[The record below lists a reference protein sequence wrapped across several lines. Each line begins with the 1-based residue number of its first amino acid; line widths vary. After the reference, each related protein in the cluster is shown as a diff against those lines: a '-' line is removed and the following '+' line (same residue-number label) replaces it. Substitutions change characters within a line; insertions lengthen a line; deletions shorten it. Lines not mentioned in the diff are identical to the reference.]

1 MIVSRRLAN
10 SCRRIC
16 RCKHREAALVGGA
29 SAFCT
34 VSGFSAYRSS
44 CEEKRRPEEC
54 PKVCKCKEVK
64 VVEEGHPEYIEGIRI
79 WGVGIKQDPVP
90 GEKRGKG
97 VQHLRSNQWMYALAK
112 FIQDNYKE
120 MCVMITYAR
129 EIASQEGCEGY
140 DYRYFIN
147 CSEGLFHK
155 ALHFGLKTKN
165 SRELLLMASWCLM
178 AAAEVADHPFYDP
191 YHERHTAEWRRE
203 MREVYGLASCRFDL
217 IPAVALERLDIH
229 NELCV
234 VKWKQDPGLWLREG
248 FLISSRVDSML
259 RHFWS
264 IHARDWTEDHIAH
277 GIWNLMSL
285 YHVLVTFPEKNDL
298 TDFSALG
305 IPQVAEE

>member
-1 MIVSRRLAN
+1 
-10 SCRRIC
+10 
-16 RCKHREAALVGGA
+16 
-29 SAFCT
+29 
-34 VSGFSAYRSS
+34 
-44 CEEKRRPEEC
+44 
-54 PKVCKCKEVK
+54 
-64 VVEEGHPEYIEGIRI
+64 
-79 WGVGIKQDPVP
+79 
-90 GEKRGKG
+90 
-97 VQHLRSNQWMYALAK
+97 
-112 FIQDNYKE
+112 
-120 MCVMITYAR
+120 
-129 EIASQEGCEGY
+129 
-140 DYRYFIN
+140 
-147 CSEGLFHK
+147 
-155 ALHFGLKTKN
+155 
-165 SRELLLMASWCLM
+165 MASWCLM